1 MNVKSAICALA
12 LALGLSSAAM
22 AAEACPQGTYSVV
35 NAPDG
40 TSLSIL
46 FDAFS
51 LASDG
56 GARTSQSKECS
67 LRVPLN
73 LPEGYSLGVYRVDY
87 RGFAYLQ
94 RKQTSELTVD
104 YNLGPRGN
112 GRHFSRKTMGT
123 FDGEF
128 LFTENIGAGLM
139 KRVGCGEKAV
149 LDVTVKLALVGD
161 GPGEAMTALEF
172 GRRRSQGRPHLLFR
186 HQEVSPVSASF
197 SSGPPAR

>member
-1 MNVKSAICALA
+1 MNLKSATCALA
-12 LALGLSSAAM
+12 LVLGSSSAAI

-51 LASDG
+51 LTSDG
-56 GARTSQSKECS
+56 GASRSKECS

-94 RKQTSELTVD
+94 PKQTSELTVD

-112 GRHFSRKTMGT
+112 GRHFSRKTRGT

-139 KRVGCGEKAV
+139 KRVGCGQEAV
-149 LDVTVKLALVGD
+149 LDVTVKLALQGD
-161 GPGEAMTALEF
+161 GPGDAMTALDSADGAARGGLIYYF
-172 GRRRSQGRPHLLFR
+172 DTKKCRP
-186 HQEVSPVSASF
+186 
-197 SSGPPAR
+197 

>member
-1 MNVKSAICALA
+1 MHLKPAICALA

-22 AAEACPQGTYSVV
+22 AADACPPGTYSVV
-35 NAPDG
+35 NSPDG
-40 TSLSIL
+40 TSLTIL
-46 FDAFS
+46 FDSFS
-51 LASDG
+51 LTSG
-56 GARTSQSKECS
+56 GGTSQSKQCS

-94 RKQTSELTVD
+94 PKQTSELTVD
-104 YNLGPRGN
+104 YNLGPRAN
-112 GRHFSRKTMGT
+112 GRHFSRKTRGA

-139 KRVGCGEKAV
+139 KRVGCGEDAV

-161 GPGEAMTALEF
+161 GPGEAMTALDSADGAARGGLIYYF
-172 GRRRSQGRPHLLFR
+172 DTRKCRP
-186 HQEVSPVSASF
+186 
-197 SSGPPAR
+197 

>member
-1 MNVKSAICALA
+1 MSLKSAICVLA
-12 LALGLSSAAM
+12 LVLGFTSAAM
-22 AAEACPQGTYSVV
+22 AGEACPQGTYSVV

-46 FDAFS
+46 FDSFS
-51 LASDG
+51 LTSDG

-112 GRHFSRKTMGT
+112 SRHFSRKTKGT

-161 GPGEAMTALEF
+161 APGDAMTALDSADGAARGGLIYYF
-172 GRRRSQGRPHLLFR
+172 DTKKCRP
-186 HQEVSPVSASF
+186 
-197 SSGPPAR
+197 